1 MAIFEQKRRK
11 KDQKMI
17 ARNNNLFIYIY
28 IKYDNNFLSL
38 FQREKASANVLRWVL
53 PDVFL
58 GQQKKS
64 M

>member
-1 MAIFEQKRRK
+1 MKGKIRILEQSSLGMAIFEQKRRK

-38 FQREKASANVLRWVL
+38 FQREKKPVQMS
-53 PDVFL
+53 
-58 GQQKKS
+58 
-64 M
+64 

>member
-38 FQREKASANVLRWVL
+38 FQREKKPVQMS
-53 PDVFL
+53 
-58 GQQKKS
+58 
-64 M
+64 